1 MKNNWIYS
9 PKHVSRPHTR
19 KSFKKMLTLS
29 FDHFGKLSGAATT
42 NPALVP
48 LRDDYAPLHQT
59 YSASLLRLDLGAWQP
74 RGRDVSPGRMVRA
87 AEPRGARLGRAGAVC
102 VCRRHRPRGDAFSA
116 KADAVSERHLRTA
129 HLGRARTL
137 ATQLATFTTQPVL
150 LTLSVTVQ
158 AFYDQMQAVRLAQTG
173 LELSVSRSSRHL
185 EQSRLACARGMFSNL
200 GRLMH
205 LMSDRPQGIGQ
216 FWELHL
222 LRPTPRGAFAD
233 SLLIDPQTI
242 ATADL
247 SPKQR
252 EKLTANTRLT
262 IKNLSP
268 RTVSLFVGFSTEPQ
282 AASPH
287 AVELLPNEAR
297 ELSASELGW
306 STTHTYLTAHNPHDQ
321 TATLSVMVKW

>member
-9 PKHVSRPHTR
+9 KNTFDVHTR

-29 FDHFGKLSGAATT
+29 FDHFAKLSDAATT

-59 YSASLLRLDLGAWQP
+59 YSQAYSDWTLALGNHEAETFRL
-74 RGRDVSPGRMVRA
+74 
-87 AEPRGARLGRAGAVC
+87 AEWSARLNQEVRDWEGQVRFVFAEGTAQEVMLFPQKRTPFQSGTYEQRILAV
-102 VCRRHRPRGDAFSA
+102 
-116 KADAVSERHLRTA
+116 L
-129 HLGRARTL
+129 TL

-150 LTLSVTVQ
+150 LTLSATVQ

-262 IKNLSP
+262 IKNSSP
-268 RTVSLFVGFSTEPQ
+268 RTISLFVGFSTEPQ

-287 AVELLPNEAR
+287 TVELLPGEAR

-321 TATLSVMVKW
+321 TATLSVLVKW

>member
-1 MKNNWIYS
+1 MKNNWIYA
-9 PKHVSRPHTR
+9 KNTFEANTR

-29 FDHFGKLSGAATT
+29 FDHFAKLSGAATT

-59 YSASLLRLDLGAWQP
+59 YSQAYSDWTLALGNHEAETCRL
-74 RGRDVSPGRMVRA
+74 
-87 AEPRGARLGRAGAVC
+87 AEWSARLNQEVRDWEGQVRFVFAEGTAQEVMLFPHKRVPFQSGTYEQRIMAV
-102 VCRRHRPRGDAFSA
+102 
-116 KADAVSERHLRTA
+116 L
-129 HLGRARTL
+129 TL

-150 LTLSVTVQ
+150 LTLSATVQ

-222 LRPTPRGAFAD
+222 LRPVPKGTFAD

-242 ATADL
+242 ASADL
-247 SPKQR
+247 SAKQR

-262 IKNLSP
+262 IKNSSP

-321 TATLSVMVKW
+321 TATLSVLVKW

>member
-1 MKNNWIYS
+1 MKNNWIYA
-9 PKHVSRPHTR
+9 KNTFEANTR

-29 FDHFGKLSGAATT
+29 FDHFAKLSGAATT

-59 YSASLLRLDLGAWQP
+59 YSAAYSDWTLALGNHEAETFRLAEWSARLNQEV
-74 RGRDVSPGRMVRA
+74 RDWEGQVRFVFAEGTPQELMLFPQKRVPFQSGTYEQRILAVRA
-87 AEPRGARLGRAGAVC
+87 LAV
-102 VCRRHRPRGDAFSA
+102 
-116 KADAVSERHLRTA
+116 
-129 HLGRARTL
+129 
-137 ATQLATFTTQPVL
+137 QLATFTTQPVL
-150 LTLSVTVQ
+150 LTLSATVQ

-262 IKNLSP
+262 IKNSSP

-306 STTHTYLTAHNPHDQ
+306 STTHTYLTAHNSHDQ
-321 TATLSVMVKW
+321 TATLSVLVKW